1 MKTISILIVSATIAG
16 AAPSTDLGQEI
27 QIPLEQSKGFVLIHK
42 AHGDIRLVTPDGSG
56 GYLSSSYQSG
66 MENIT
71 GGTSG
76 FEESG
81 SEVVVLSSP
90 TANRIVHFN
99 VDTHGI
105 TSLFPKNTAP
115 QFPANVRRTS
125 LDPLRLVLG
134 NTYND
139 PKESMDFYTSPVKNF
154 SWEVSNQSLT
164 AVTQLQPF
172 YSTLSGTRY
181 VAGIDV
187 GKFSRMF
194 VYNNTSLSDVAFY
207 GNVPRDMKLV
217 TNVRRIDNVEM
228 MIGFLPGE
236 SEILLMP
243 MTAPPVLD
251 PPSGGLPG
259 FARYMS
265 ANTKSPIASIAP
277 ASVDGSIT
285 GIFVTFTDRSNAV
298 HFDIKADGKLLEV
311 QKFTSKGNGLNGVV
325 PILGGDLVQ
334 LLGTEGKWSE
344 GYVQMNWDGSSW
356 DVVDKS
362 ELPEPAAAPAT
373 AFATLFWFSAEPL
386 VNLNARLLKYEVRP
400 DWTSKS
406 IASPIPANIAIESY
420 LGQDTGLGNPVLS
433 VPSTPTGAH
442 FLFTNQIQDSVSLSA
457 LDSTVA
463 LMTPPLSVN
472 PVSGTYTQPV
482 QVVALS
488 DDDAYDIYYRPAG
501 GIASWKVYA
510 SPFTVSYPQSW
521 QFYAKNKLSGVNG
534 PVLTREF
541 SFDVANLKNF
551 DSDGDGVPDF
561 VEVAEKLDPLAGADS
576 DRDGYSDLDEIING
590 SNPDDPNDTPPATP
604 TSSPFNGE
612 GFLLLAQAQDASGA
626 WASDGD
632 PIHPYIT
639 TDGEP
644 ITLRGMTSNRL
655 ASAPTERLTHPASL
669 SGQSAATIKV
679 GTPVPVNEWLVLNAP
694 QYFNINGLAPEV
706 RGGREIYRIIQRP
719 RQSPPEVVASLSGTN
734 LSNDA
739 TLWKNA
745 ARTAYGS
752 YVQVSTLTTLTPV
765 DTAIAVLAEASIY
778 NALRILNPSDQLALG
793 VPQDQ
798 TTPSIQPGYER
809 FTLFGSREGDASRT
823 PLSPAMRDALIQDGL
838 SFKTLLEETVT
849 RVNDP
854 PSPNITALTNELYT
868 FHIAHSSPTAPK
880 SDVIPMLPLPLDVL
894 RMVART
900 GTVPTDYIPA
910 SPPGRVTAAQ
920 AEMTMVLAG
929 LASSYRPTATWTIT
943 VSPTSVPGE
952 RYAYINANNGHAT
965 LFYEPD
971 GDLFSLDQGLGLAS
985 GTQFSVTGYTDVTA
999 PSGYDGMELIS
1010 LNLIFAP
1017 LASDDDANANL
1028 LADDWETFF
1037 FGATGVVSPF
1047 DKHPVNG
1054 YTYLQLYL
1062 IGADP
1067 RDDTTPGEPIAIL
1080 FPGKTTTVPLANGN
1094 MALNFEFPDAFVDAF
1109 EFVVQQSDSLAG
1121 FDDMPSA
1128 ATVTRIGINTYQIEF
1143 LPTLPA
1149 PEIKKIRQPSRGAR
1163 IAGLSDCFIRMR
1175 GRY

>member
-1 MKTISILIVSATIAG
+1 MKIISTLILSATIAG

-27 QIPLEQSKGFVLIHK
+27 QIPLEQSKGFVLINK
-42 AHGDIRLVTPDGSG
+42 ANGDIRLVTSNGTG
-56 GYLSSSYQSG
+56 GFTSSSYQSG

-90 TANRIVHFN
+90 TANRIVRFN
-99 VDTHGI
+99 VDTHVL

-125 LDPLRLVLG
+125 PDPLRLILG
-134 NTYND
+134 NTYNN
-139 PKESMDFYTSPVKNF
+139 PKESMDFYASPVTDF
-154 SWEVSNQSLT
+154 SWEVSNETLT

-172 YSTLSGTRY
+172 YSTLSGARY
-181 VAGIDV
+181 VAGVDA

-194 VYNNTSLSDVAFY
+194 VYDNASPASVVFY
-207 GNVPRDMKLV
+207 GDVPRDMKLV
-217 TNVRRIDNVEM
+217 TNVRRIDNVEI

-243 MTAPPVLD
+243 MSAPPVLD

-259 FARYMS
+259 FRRYMS
-265 ANTKSPIASIAP
+265 ADTKSPIASIAP
-277 ASVDGSIT
+277 ASLDGSIT
-285 GIFVTFTDRSNAV
+285 GIFVTFADRADAI
-298 HFDIKADGKLLEV
+298 HFDIKADGNLLEV
-311 QKFTSKGNGLNGVV
+311 QSFTSKNNELNGVV
-325 PILGGDLVQ
+325 PILGGDVMQ
-334 LLGTEGKWSE
+334 LLGTEAQWSE
-344 GYVQMNWDGSSW
+344 AYVQMTWDGSSW
-356 DVVDKS
+356 GVVDKS
-362 ELPEPAAAPAT
+362 ELAEPAAAPAT
-373 AFATLFWFSAEPL
+373 TFATLFWFSAEPL
-386 VNLNARLLKYEVRP
+386 VDLNAQLLKYEVRP

-406 IASPIPANIAIESY
+406 IASPIPAKIATESY
-420 LGQDTGLGNPVLS
+420 LGQDTGLGNPILS

-472 PVSGTYTQPV
+472 PGSGTYTQPV

-488 DDDAYDIYYRPAG
+488 DDDAYDIYYRPVG
-501 GIASWKVYA
+501 GFTGWRVYT

-534 PVLTREF
+534 PVITREF
-541 SFDVANLKNF
+541 SFDVSDFKNF

-576 DRDGYSDLDEIING
+576 DSDGYSDLDEIING
-590 SNPDDPNDTPPATP
+590 SNPDDPTDTPPATP

-626 WASDGD
+626 LASDGD
-632 PIHPYIT
+632 PVKPSIT

-644 ITLRGMTSNRL
+644 ITLCGMTSNRL
-655 ASAPTERLTHPASL
+655 ASAPTEPLTTPASL
-669 SGQSAATIKV
+669 SGQLAATLKV

-694 QYFNINGLAPEV
+694 QYFNLNGSDPEV
-706 RGGREIYRIIQRP
+706 RGGREIYHIIQRP
-719 RQSPPEVVASLSGTN
+719 QQSPPEIVVSLSGNN

-739 TLWKNA
+739 NLWKDK

-752 YVQVSTLTTLTPV
+752 YEQVSTLTTLTPI
-765 DTAIAVLAEASIY
+765 DTAITVLAEASIY
-778 NALRILNPSDQLALG
+778 NALRVLTPSDQSALG

-798 TTPSIQPGYER
+798 TTPTIQPGYER

-838 SFKTLLEETVT
+838 SFKRLLEETVS
-849 RVNDP
+849 RVSAP
-854 PSPNITALTNELYT
+854 PSPNIIALTNELYA
-868 FHIAHSSPTAPK
+868 FHIAHSSPTAPEA
-880 SDVIPMLPLPLDVL
+880 DVIPMLPLPLDVL
-894 RMVART
+894 RMVTRT

-920 AEMTMVLAG
+920 AEMTTVLAG
-929 LASSYRPTATWTIT
+929 LASAYRPTATWTIT
-943 VSPTSVPGE
+943 VSPTSMPGE
-952 RYAYINANNGHAT
+952 RYAYINADNGHAA

-971 GDLFSLDQGLGLAS
+971 GDLFSLDQGLGLAT

-1047 DKHPVNG
+1047 EKHPVNG

-1067 RDDTTPGEPIAIL
+1067 RDDAAPAEPIAIL

-1121 FDDMPSA
+1121 FDDIPSA
-1128 ATVTRIGINTYQIEF
+1128 ATVTKIGVNTYQIDVG
-1143 LPTLPA
+1143 PA
-1149 PEIKKIRQPSRGAR
+1149 ASSGSRNFFR
-1163 IAGLSDCFIRMR
+1163 LYLRLK
-1175 GRY
+1175 